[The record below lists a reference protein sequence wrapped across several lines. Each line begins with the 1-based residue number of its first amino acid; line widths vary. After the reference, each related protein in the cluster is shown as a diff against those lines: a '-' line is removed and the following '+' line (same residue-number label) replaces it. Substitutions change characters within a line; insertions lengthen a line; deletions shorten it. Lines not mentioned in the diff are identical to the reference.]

1 VDKIY
6 FAAIIIP
13 CIFAITN
20 PLKNMNLK
28 PLSEAALI
36 AEYNLITETL
46 AKTKFNK
53 RKAAEL
59 LQVDPKTIY
68 NRIAEYHAM
77 MAKKEA
83 KKEPIPTTH

>member
-1 VDKIY
+1 
-6 FAAIIIP
+6 
-13 CIFAITN
+13 
-20 PLKNMNLK
+20 MNLK

-36 AEYNLITETL
+36 AEYNLIAETL

-53 RKAAEL
+53 RKAAQL

-68 NRIAEYHAM
+68 NRISEYHAL

-83 KKEPIPTTH
+83 KKEPISITQ